1 LEKTKEM
8 GEYLCALREPKST
21 KKPNQNGGVESGVS
35 CGGERERDKEV
46 RFLNTFEIGL
56 FCAKV

>member
-1 LEKTKEM
+1 MEE
-8 GEYLCALREPKST
+8 LR
-21 KKPNQNGGVESGVS
+21 VGVS
-35 CGGERERDKEV
+35 CGREREREKEV